1 MIDKNKPTV
10 EELAACLG
18 GAIIGAIAV
27 TLAFLILVL
36 FTAPRSLLLVSLSL
50 SLFQIAGGLAGAT
63 AFMFMLKSREK

>member
-1 MIDKNKPTV
+1 MTDKNKPTV

-36 FTAPRSLLLVSLSL
+36 FTGPRSLLLVSLSL